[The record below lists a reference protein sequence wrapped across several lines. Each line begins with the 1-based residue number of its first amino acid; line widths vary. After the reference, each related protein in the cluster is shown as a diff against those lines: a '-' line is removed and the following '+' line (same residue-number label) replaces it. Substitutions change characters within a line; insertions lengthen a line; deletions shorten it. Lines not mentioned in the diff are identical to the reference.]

1 MNPIDCRNP
10 PMTCQSLL
18 CGLCLLAMLLPF
30 GQDAAWP
37 GAVFGDEPANV
48 AKTPAD
54 LDPETRRRY
63 EEVRQRL
70 RQAERAQ
77 DQVARDAEAADP
89 LLAPARQAELK
100 ARKYIEESPGP
111 LAKLQSQYAE
121 RGDATLK
128 QFQDWRRCY
137 SAQAALAYCRR
148 LAADPRQRPLLVQFV
163 EQELKMRANNP
174 GNARPDL
181 QALPPDKDANLK
193 GDEALNAYLRI
204 GEAEAAPADCAALE
218 QAVAP
223 TLEAKQKLQR
233 LAEARVDLAVYGEYV
248 GRTTAVTNF
257 AATRKCTEIRNEVTA
272 IWPAWAEYER
282 ELARRQYLARR
293 KSRNALLT
301 ATLRLVVSVGLI
313 PPLH

>member
-10 PMTCQSLL
+10 PMACQSLFR
-18 CGLCLLAMLLPF
+18 GLCLLAMLLPI
-30 GQDAAWP
+30 GQGAARP
-37 GAVFGDEPANV
+37 GAVFGDEPAHV
-48 AKTPAD
+48 ANTPAD
-54 LDPETRRRY
+54 LDLETRRRY
-63 EEVRQRL
+63 EEARQRL

-100 ARKYIEESPGP
+100 ARKYIEESRGS
-111 LAKLQSQYAE
+111 LAKLESQYAE
-121 RGDATLK
+121 RGDAARK

-137 SAQAALAYCRR
+137 SAQAALEYCRR
-148 LAADPRQRPLLVQFV
+148 LAADPRQRPLLVRFV
-163 EQELKMRANNP
+163 EQELKMRANQP

-181 QALPPDKDANLK
+181 QALLPDKEANLK

-218 QAVAP
+218 KAVTP
-223 TLEAKQKLQR
+223 TLAARQKLQR
-233 LAEARVDLAVYGEYV
+233 LAEARVDLAVYGAYA
-248 GRTTAVTNF
+248 GRTMAVANF

-293 KSRNALLT
+293 KSRNALLI
-301 ATLRLVVSVGLI
+301 ATLRFAVSLGLI